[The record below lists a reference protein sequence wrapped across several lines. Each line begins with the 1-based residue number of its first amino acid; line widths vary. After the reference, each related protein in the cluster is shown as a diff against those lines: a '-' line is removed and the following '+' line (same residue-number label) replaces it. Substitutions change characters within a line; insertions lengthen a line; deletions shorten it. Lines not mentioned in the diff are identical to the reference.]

1 MLSYITKEYRLY
13 KMYEYERLV
22 FYMSLKGKRIGFGL
36 TGSHCTYDAV
46 YPQIQKLV
54 DEQAE
59 VVPIVTYTVRNTD
72 TKFGKAEEH
81 IEKIEGITKKRVI
94 STIPEAEPLG
104 PKEPL
109 DIMVI
114 APLTGNSLSKFANAI
129 TDSPVLMAAKATLR
143 NRRPVVLGISTN
155 DALGLNGVNLMRL
168 MSSKLIYF
176 IPFGQDNPFK
186 KPTSLVAKMDL
197 LVPTVEKALQHEQ
210 LQPVIIPYSE

>member
-1 MLSYITKEYRLY
+1 
-13 KMYEYERLV
+13 MYEYERLV

-197 LVPTVEKALQHEQ
+197 LVPTVEKALNHEQ
-210 LQPVIIPYSE
+210 IQPVIVPYSE